1 MRGTGVLWG
10 RALGFVGRAPGFCG
24 SWALPGEWRPKG
36 SWRHAPTLATPPG
49 RLRRH
54 SPGRA
59 GLPPVASSLTSRADL
74 PLVAPSVVASGRSWV
89 APGFCGSWALPG
101 EWRPKGSW
109 RLAPTLATPPG
120 RLRRHS
126 PGRADLPPVASSL
139 TSRAGLPPVAPSL
152 LPVAV
157 APGGHDASHRQ
168 EAGTIGKPR
177 GQHP

>member
-1 MRGTGVLWG
+1 MET
-10 RALGFVGRAPGFCG
+10 
-24 SWALPGEWRPKG
+24 EG

-59 GLPPVASSLTSRADL
+59 DLPPVASSLTSGAGLPPVASSLTSGADL
-74 PLVAPSVVASGRSWV
+74 PPVASSLTSGADLPPVAPSVVASGRSWV

-126 PGRADLPPVASSL
+126 PGRA
-139 TSRAGLPPVAPSL
+139 GLPLFSLPSS
-152 LPVAV
+152 VV
-157 APGGHDASHRQ
+157 GRSEERRV
-168 EAGTIGKPR
+168 GKEWR
-177 GQHP
+177 HQ